1 MIKYVIVILN
11 ALVVFIFSWLS
22 GDNGINLTGNFPKAM
37 NPGTEVPIELT
48 VKKGNLGGFAKLQLE
63 LPEGI
68 SVKEGDNKGATFS
81 YVSGLAKWIWT
92 ALPADADLVVKCI
105 LVADANATGNKT
117 IGGKFSF
124 VENNAKQVSE
134 MPPVEIQLTTN
145 NTSAV
150 NSSTPAPNSTE
161 ANTTAIKSNTENL
174 VPTTSEPKTLAGG
187 EPLGNVYATRKVTPL
202 SSNEF
207 QIDIKIKKDGTKGFA
222 RYNDNLPEGFTAR
235 QSKTDGASFSVAD
248 NKIKFVWVSVPST
261 EELTISYLLKG
272 SNTKPEELIGEYSYL
287 EDNQSK
293 KVKVLPDLLPATP
306 EIAAVTP
313 EKNTS
318 VATST
323 EPKSEPKVNE
333 TTSVNTTPSA
343 PVSKEPKEKSSNANT
358 TSNKTEATL
367 AENLAKKEGKVNYAV
382 QVGAFVNGNVNAE
395 VLAKK
400 FNLSANIRSEMKD
413 GFHKFLIGSHN
424 EYIQARDQR
433 EVIKTNNGINGAFVV
448 AYNNGQRITVQEALT
463 ISSQKWFK

>member
-1 MIKYVIVILN
+1 MIKYVIVVLN
-11 ALVVFIFSWLS
+11 ALVVFVFSWLS
-22 GDNGINLTGNFPKAM
+22 GNNGVTLTGNFPKTM
-37 NPGTEVPIELT
+37 NAGTEVPIELT
-48 VKKGNLGGFAKLQLE
+48 IKKGDLGGFAKLQLE

-68 SVKEGDNKGATFS
+68 LIKELDNKGATFS

-92 ALPADADLVVKCI
+92 ALPADADMVVKCT
-105 LVADANATGNKT
+105 LVADANATGNKA

-124 VENNAKQVSE
+124 VENNAKQISE
-134 MPPVEIQLTTN
+134 MPPVEIQLTSN
-145 NTSAV
+145 NS
-150 NSSTPAPNSTE
+150 NSSEANST
-161 ANTTAIKSNTENL
+161 ASTKAITSNAENST
-174 VPTTSEPKTLAGG
+174 PTTNEPKTMAGG
-187 EPLGNVYATRKVTPL
+187 EPLGNVYATRKVTSL

-222 RYNDNLPEGFTAR
+222 KYNDNLPEGFTAR

-248 NKIKFVWVSVPST
+248 NKIKFVWVSVPPT

-272 SNTKPEELIGEYSYL
+272 SNTKPEELVGEYSYL

-306 EIAAVTP
+306 EITATAP
-313 EKNTS
+313 EKNTNTS
-318 VATST
+318 ATA
-323 EPKSEPKVNE
+323 EPKANEPA
-333 TTSVNTTPSA
+333 SANTTPPTMA
-343 PVSKEPKEKSSNANT
+343 GKEPKENPSNTNAPANQ
-358 TSNKTEATL
+358 TETTL
-367 AENLAKKEGKVNYAV
+367 ADNLAKKEGKVNYAV
-382 QVGAFVNGNVNAE
+382 QVGAFVNGNINAE

-413 GFHKFLIGSHN
+413 GFHKFLIGSHR
-424 EYIQARDQR
+424 EYQQARDQR